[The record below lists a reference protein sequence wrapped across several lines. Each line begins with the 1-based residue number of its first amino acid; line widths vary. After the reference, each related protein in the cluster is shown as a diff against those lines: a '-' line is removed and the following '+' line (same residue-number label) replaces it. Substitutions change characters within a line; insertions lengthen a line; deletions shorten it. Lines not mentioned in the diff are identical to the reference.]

1 MSNISYLNTADG
13 TTIAYLKA
21 RGTGTDLDPHIPIRD
36 VADTPQTF
44 TETQLTAPG
53 ATTSRDARGYQYL
66 QFLLT
71 VANIND
77 SIDVRVEGS
86 PNNSTWFPLG
96 EDYVIRQNGNDMITF
111 AYPQPLNYVR
121 LNWVSEV
128 GGTNATLDVIT
139 VIQ

>member
-1 MSNISYLNTADG
+1 MANISYKNTADG
-13 TTIAYLKA
+13 VTTEYLKA
-21 RGTGTDLDPHIPIRD
+21 RGEGTDVNPFVPIRD
-36 VADTPQTF
+36 VADDPVTF

-53 ATTSRDARGYQYL
+53 TTTSRDARGYQFL

-86 PNNSTWFPLG
+86 HNNSTWFPLG
-96 EDYVIRQNGNDMITF
+96 DDYIIRQNGQDMITF

-121 LNWVSEV
+121 LNWVSEA

>member
-13 TTIAYLKA
+13 TTTEYLKA
-21 RGTGTDLDPHIPIRD
+21 RGTGTDVDPFIPIRD

-53 ATTSRDARGYQYL
+53 TTTSRDARGYQFL

-77 SIDVRVEGS
+77 SLDVRVEGS
-86 PNNSTWFPLG
+86 PDNSTWFPLG

-111 AYPQPLNYVR
+111 AYPQPLHYVR
-121 LNWVSEV
+121 LNWVSEA
-128 GGTNATLDVIT
+128 GGTNATLNVIT